1 MLAQDT
7 AFGFNVPGSNTP
19 IEISAEG
26 LRDVLGQIEAELYR
40 SEVYRR
46 AVKTLQQMPAKGAA
60 SGQFLMKAIGREA
73 VRLTLRHLMRPVGG
87 GTQEASGMWGEDVEK
102 EADEFPVAAFA
113 RALGSQTVP
122 ATSQFPLEIV
132 APVLEIAESH
142 PEPEPT
148 PVTAI
153 ETAVET
159 ATGSASKKS
168 RRKISPAEIA
178 EQAAQERQDGLRQ
191 IGEQIRHA
199 REARSM
205 SFAELHRQ
213 TLVPIHQ
220 LQALEAGH
228 GTHLPEDIY
237 LRGFIKRIG
246 TALKLDN
253 ESLLAS
259 LPKPDPVQA
268 VLPTWYHPRE
278 KATGVR
284 GLAVQPVHLY
294 VGYAALMAGGLVWLS
309 HQSAPETP
317 PGAVELDSPR
327 VTTSPQMQSDQELK
341 PSTNVAPP
349 ERF

>member
-19 IEISAEG
+19 TEISAEG
-26 LRDVLGQIEAELYR
+26 LREVLGQIEVELYR

-73 VRLTLRHLMRPVGG
+73 IRLTMRHLVRQVGG
-87 GTQEASGMWGEDVEK
+87 VVQEGSGTWGEDGERGV
-102 EADEFPVAAFA
+102 DEFPVAAFA
-113 RALGSQTVP
+113 RALGSRTAAAPVP
-122 ATSQFPLEIV
+122 QEFPLEI
-132 APVLEIAESH
+132 APAIEIAEPSCDS
-142 PEPEPT
+142 EPT
-148 PVTAI
+148 AVA
-153 ETAVET
+153 AVEPVVE
-159 ATGSASKKS
+159 SAPRKS
-168 RRKISPAEIA
+168 RRKISAAEIA
-178 EQAAQERQDGLRQ
+178 EQAAQERQDCLRQ
-191 IGEQIRHA
+191 IGEQIRKA
-199 REARSM
+199 REARSI
-205 SFAELHRQ
+205 SITELHRQ

-228 GTHLPEDIY
+228 GAHLPEDIY

-246 TALKLDN
+246 NALKLDN

-268 VLPTWYHPRE
+268 VLPTWYHPQQ

-294 VGYAALMAGGLVWLS
+294 LGYAALMAGGLVWLS
-309 HQSAPETP
+309 HQSAPEAS

-327 VTTSPQMQSDQELK
+327 VTTSPQAQPDQNLQ
-341 PSTNVAPP
+341 PSMSVAPP